1 MTLRARPGRPE
12 RKESCV
18 YYTQGNPGANNLWVP
33 GKGLLKMASGVP
45 RLPQPVTLVTK
56 GLGWQWANDL
66 PIYALGSPF
75 RLL

>member
-1 MTLRARPGRPE
+1 MPVLGVQNARNRVFITPKAIE
-12 RKESCV
+12 V
-18 YYTQGNPGANNLWVP
+18 NNLWVP